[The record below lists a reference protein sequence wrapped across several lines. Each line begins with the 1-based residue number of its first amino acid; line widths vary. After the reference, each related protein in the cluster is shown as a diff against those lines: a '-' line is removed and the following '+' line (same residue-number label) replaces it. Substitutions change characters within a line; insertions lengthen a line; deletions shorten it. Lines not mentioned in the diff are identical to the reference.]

1 MSRDLAGPKSH
12 IDRELRDDVE
22 RSGRRWLVSGALLVV
37 LLWAAPASGQTGTV
51 SVDEEN
57 FRAEPRGEVLGT
69 VLRGT
74 RLSLGE
80 ARDQWREATL
90 EAWIWARSVDDQ
102 QRPDLDLIVHADGE
116 NLRATP
122 NGDRVGRA
130 EGGMRL
136 ERLERDG
143 NWLRV
148 RRTGWIWEP
157 SLTISDKEATPE
169 PAPPPAAQ
177 PADRPT
183 PQPAGRAAEP
193 TRAQPASARTRV
205 TPRIATFPPGA
216 GARGVL
222 GTPEGDTVATLAPG
236 ASVEVVGGEGEWTRV
251 RIEGWV
257 PTSSLDRSGG
267 GDGLVLRGVTR
278 DSLQARP
285 ERYRGR
291 ILEWTVQFIA
301 LQEAERFR
309 TDFAE
314 GEAFM
319 LTRGPGEDSG
329 FVYVAVAPDLLAE
342 VQALTA
348 LQQVRVLA
356 RVRSVRSALTDAPVL
371 ELVEVTGR

>member
-1 MSRDLAGPKSH
+1 MMGTA
-12 IDRELRDDVE
+12 
-22 RSGRRWLVSGALLVV
+22 ALLVALPV
-37 LLWAAPASGQTGTV
+37 AAPASAQTGTV

-57 FRAEPRGEVLGT
+57 FRAQPRGEVLGT
-69 VLRGT
+69 VLRGA
-74 RLSLGE
+74 RLTLGE

-90 EAWIWARSVDDQ
+90 EAWIWARSVDAQ

-122 NGDRVGRA
+122 NGDRIGRA

-136 ERLERDG
+136 KRVEREG

-148 RRTGWIWEP
+148 RRTGWIWAP
-157 SLTISDKEATPE
+157 SITISDEAVTPERRAVPPSEPPAEPAAEPAAESATP
-169 PAPPPAAQ
+169 
-177 PADRPT
+177 RPV
-183 PQPAGRAAEP
+183 GRAAEP
-193 TRAQPASARTRV
+193 TAPRPAPSASGPAR
-205 TPRIATFPPGA
+205 RIATLPPGA
-216 GARGVL
+216 GALGVL
-222 GTPEGDTVATLAPG
+222 GDPAGDTVATLAPG

-257 PTSSLDRSGG
+257 ATSSLERHGTG
-267 GDGLVLRGVTR
+267 AGLVLRGVTR

-285 ERYRGR
+285 DRYRGR

-329 FVYVAVAPDLLAE
+329 FVYIAVGPELLEE
-342 VQALTA
+342 VQSLTP
-348 LQQVRVLA
+348 LQQLRVLA
-356 RVRSVRSALTDAPVL
+356 RVRTGRSSLTDAPVL
-371 ELVEVTGR
+371 ELVEVSGR